1 MEEVNR
7 YWYAFEEYKEIAQQH
22 EFMQL
27 FIWDTKLIP
36 MYNDL
41 QQNYTE
47 EHAAI
52 FIRVMKK
59 VLKSLYGEEYEL
71 RLRDAQED

>member
-7 YWYAFEEYKEIAQQH
+7 YWNAFAKYKETAGQH
-22 EFMQL
+22 EFLQL
-27 FIWDTKLIP
+27 FMLDTKLIP

-41 QQNYTE
+41 KQNYTE

-59 VLKSLYGEEYEL
+59 VLKSLYGESYEL
-71 RLRDAQED
+71 RL